1 MIKKIGAVS
10 CIVLLILLIV
20 FQIHVINSFESLPER
35 AEIFLIDDDGRK
47 FSTEDIE
54 PLNQDFLIS
63 RIKERNI
70 SVGKNKISVILTDE
84 NYPNFWNFDMAR
96 GKWFS
101 ENKDEAVISNN
112 LAEKLF
118 HTEDAVGKEI
128 DLGDVSYTVSGVYE
142 EKDLYKKAASERERI
157 YVPLNS
163 NFDEGNTDVS
173 VFFATGKKG
182 ECEKFFAERFAEKF
196 SLYTGAENYKDY
208 EIKDMTRNKDIIS
221 QFLTGYVFIVQLLL
235 FIFICRLFIRDFGLC
250 FDKYRKASEKQ
261 YLGEIVSENTTEI
274 LITAI
279 KWTVMVFAS
288 IFLVRKIIGFQFYVP
303 GKYLPPDYVFDF
315 KFYSG
320 IFSQKSEISSMFLS
334 DYKNLYINVFHLCT
348 VISASEIFLSLV
360 LYLVLWKKIFSR
372 RAA

>member
-1 MIKKIGAVS
+1 MIKKIGVVS

-35 AEIFLIDDDGRK
+35 AEISLIDDGGRK
-47 FSTEDIE
+47 FYPEDIE
-54 PLNQDFLIS
+54 FLNQDFLIS
-63 RIKERNI
+63 RLKEKNI

-84 NYPNFWNFDMAR
+84 NYPRFWNFDMTE

-101 ENKDEAVISNN
+101 ENKDEAVISNE

-118 HTEDAVGKEI
+118 HMEDAVGKEI
-128 DLGDVSYTVSGVYE
+128 DLGDVSYMVSGVYE
-142 EKDLYKKAASERERI
+142 EKDLYKKAVSGRERI

-163 NFDEGNTDVS
+163 NFDGDNIDVS
-173 VFFATGKKG
+173 KLLATGKNG
-182 ECEKFFAERFAEKF
+182 ECGKFFTERFAEKF
-196 SLYTGAENYKDY
+196 FLCTGPENYKDY
-208 EIKDMTRNKDIIS
+208 EIKDMTRNIDIIS

-235 FIFICRLFIRDFGLC
+235 FIFICRLFMRDFVLC

-274 LITAI
+274 LITSI
-279 KWTVMVFAS
+279 KWAIMVFAS
-288 IFLVRKIIGFQFYVP
+288 IFLVRKIIDFQFYVP
-303 GKYLPPDYVFDF
+303 GKYLPTDYIFDF

-320 IFSQKSEISSMFLS
+320 VFLQKTKIPSMFIS
-334 DYKNLYINVFHLCT
+334 DYENLYINVFHLCA

-360 LYLVLWKKIFSR
+360 LYLILWKKVFSSR
-372 RAA
+372 VV